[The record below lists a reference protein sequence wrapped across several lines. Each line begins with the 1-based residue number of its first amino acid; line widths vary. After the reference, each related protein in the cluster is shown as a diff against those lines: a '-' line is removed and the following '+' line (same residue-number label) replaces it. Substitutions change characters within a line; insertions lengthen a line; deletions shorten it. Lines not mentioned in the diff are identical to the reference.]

1 MNSKQLLET
10 FVIVNKQ
17 LTEGYSDA
25 NTNVLSNTLIVAGTL
40 IAYSLL
46 RIAEALENKA

>member
-1 MNSKQLLET
+1 MDSNQLLET
-10 FVIVNKQ
+10 FLLANKQ
-17 LTEGYSDA
+17 LTKGYSDA

-46 RIAEALENKA
+46 RIAETLEKKV